1 MRASRHAQ
9 PGHKGPTLAT
19 LHMVEAVL
27 RNQQRK
33 LNWWIA
39 RLKLDPFAG
48 DQIPKARIPTS
59 LARRSGLPG
68 QLANAWRFELPL
80 AFRGIYTVSGHPG
93 SGVVVIILEILT
105 HKESERL
112 FGYR

>member
-1 MRASRHAQ
+1 VARFTVSEVRLSPRAARAESHLE
-9 PGHKGPTLAT
+9 GK
-19 LHMVEAVL
+19 
-27 RNQQRK
+27 QQRK

-105 HKESERL
+105 HKEYERL